1 MRIAG
6 AYAVVATILA
16 VAFAAGLLGGG
27 FRAVERSDYLTY
39 HVAAR
44 IVLDGD
50 GECLYDVECQTRV
63 QRELVGDEPSF
74 ERGALPYNSPPW
86 FAAVVIPLGLLPLHV
101 GFAIFTLIGLAALA
115 YGTWRVAG
123 WQGASTA
130 TRALAVILVLTA
142 WPTVMG
148 AIRGQATLAT
158 VGLLA
163 VSVGGSGVALGLATI
178 KPTLLPVWAAW
189 LVLHGRWR
197 QLAVALAVA
206 TGLVLL
212 GVLVVSPQALFDY
225 PTHLL
230 GVAGEDALGVHVG
243 EMMNWR
249 GVAERLG
256 AGGWLV
262 AAGTVATLGA
272 VGLAWWRN
280 PTVRIGAATAF
291 LATPLVIPHANQ
303 HEAILAEIGVLLA
316 IAGLPSMRTALGM
329 AAIATHAALWL
340 TGPILQAQS
349 GEASAWLLFAAT
361 AGWLGAV
368 VWLGSRQ
375 PAAD

>member
-1 MRIAG
+1 MRIAS

-16 VAFAAGLLGGG
+16 VAFAAGLLSGG

-50 GECLYDVECQTRV
+50 GDCLYDVACQTRV

-74 ERGALPYNSPPW
+74 ERGALPYNSPPS
-86 FAAVVIPLGLLPLHV
+86 FAAVVTPLGLLPLHV
-101 GFAIFTLIGLAALA
+101 GFALFTLIGLAALA

-130 TRALAVILVLTA
+130 TRTLALILVLTA

-148 AIRGQATLAT
+148 AVRGQATLAT

-163 VSVGGSGVALGLATI
+163 VSVGGSGVALGMATI
-178 KPTLLPVWAAW
+178 KPTLVPVWVAW
-189 LVLHGRWR
+189 LVLHARWR
-197 QLAVALAVA
+197 QLAVALAVVA
-206 TGLVLL
+206 GLVLL
-212 GVLVVSPQALFDY
+212 GVLVVSPQALLDY
-225 PTHLL
+225 PAHLL
-230 GVAGEDALGVHVG
+230 GVAGEDALGVHVN

-272 VGLAWWRN
+272 VGFAWWRN
-280 PTVRIGAATAF
+280 PSVRIGAATAF
-291 LATPLVIPHANQ
+291 LATPLVVPHANQ
-303 HEAILAEIGVLLA
+303 HEAILAEIGVVLA
-316 IAGLPSMRTALGM
+316 IAGLPANRAALVM

-349 GEASAWLLFAAT
+349 GEASAWLLFATT
-361 AGWLGAV
+361 AGWLGAT
-368 VWLGSRQ
+368 VWLGTRQ

>member
-1 MRIAG
+1 
-6 AYAVVATILA
+6 
-16 VAFAAGLLGGG
+16 
-27 FRAVERSDYLTY
+27 
-39 HVAAR
+39 
-44 IVLDGD
+44 
-50 GECLYDVECQTRV
+50 
-63 QRELVGDEPSF
+63 
-74 ERGALPYNSPPW
+74 
-86 FAAVVIPLGLLPLHV
+86 
-101 GFAIFTLIGLAALA
+101 
-115 YGTWRVAG
+115 
-123 WQGASTA
+123 
-130 TRALAVILVLTA
+130 
-142 WPTVMG
+142 
-148 AIRGQATLAT
+148 
-158 VGLLA
+158 
-163 VSVGGSGVALGLATI
+163 VGGSGVALGLATI

-206 TGLVLL
+206 AGLVLL
-212 GVLVVSPQALFDY
+212 GVLVVSPQALLDY
-225 PTHLL
+225 PGHLL
-230 GVAGEDALGVHVG
+230 GVAGDDALGVHVS

-262 AAGTVATLGA
+262 AAGTIATLGA
-272 VGLAWWRN
+272 VGIAWWRN